1 VNVYIQKSLAPNAS
15 RIKENLAHSPVLY
28 FLLLLVVV
36 LCVFSTITT
45 VAWLLRPELIAI
57 GDLAPEVFGF
67 MLDILFFG
75 VLLSLYDRW
84 RERRN
89 RIRTYQEELS
99 DYMA

>member
-15 RIKENLAHSPVLY
+15 RIKENPAHSPVLY

-36 LCVFSTITT
+36 LCVFAT
-45 VAWLLRPELIAI
+45 AWLVWPKLIAT